1 MNKDTNREI
10 PKRDH
15 LVNKS
20 STVLIIKM
28 EKYIFFSLHTVFTS
42 FYIMKH
48 SEITSKFLSFS
59 SIWNADEEKYS
70 SK

>member
-28 EKYIFFSLHTVFTS
+28 EKYIFFSLHTVFT
-42 FYIMKH
+42 ILN
-48 SEITSKFLSFS
+48 EIILHHE
-59 SIWNADEEKYS
+59 AL
-70 SK
+70 